1 MAYSKKIVVL
11 LFVFVILFSN
21 VCFGFDETGTS
32 KVTTT
37 EQYQQDGYTYTIQHD
52 AQFQTLYQLQ
62 YEQQKQLISRI
73 YGNFNNQAYKALAY
87 KIFDEARSFGKD
99 GKFMLIYQYPSGY
112 DFNVFF
118 SYKSLVSV
126 DFVGELQYSD
136 SQTAYQNVPCLG
148 GTYWSVA
155 SINKD
160 GYVSTNSV
168 QLHISSVPYAMTR
181 VFAPE
186 WLDLFKDYGFYI
198 PESSDQSDITAIR
211 SNTEK
216 TQQELNNINSNITDD
231 NVNVDSSSLP
241 SDNTNDITA
250 NGFNTLF
257 DKIYTTFTS
266 GTAQDVVI
274 KIPFTNKSF
283 TINVANVYGGANLGI
298 VKTLIQTFWYFVIS
312 YFIVQDIAKKI
323 NKIKSGDIE
332 HVQEDNIKE
341 DLL

>member
-1 MAYSKKIVVL
+1 MACSKKIIVL
-11 LFVFVILFSN
+11 LFVFVFLFSN
-21 VCFGFDETGTS
+21 VCFGLDETGTS
-32 KVTTT
+32 NVTTT
-37 EQYQQDGYTYTIQHD
+37 EQYIDNGYTYTIQHD

-99 GKFMLIYQYPSGY
+99 GKFMLIYQYPNGY

-126 DFVGELQYSD
+126 DFVGEIQYSD
-136 SQTAYQNVPCLG
+136 SQTAYQDVPCLG

-155 SINKD
+155 SIDKD
-160 GYVSTNSV
+160 GNVSTNSV
-168 QLHISSVPYAMTR
+168 QLQISSVPYAMTR

-216 TQQELNNINSNITDD
+216 TQQELNNINSNITND
-231 NVNVDSSSLP
+231 NVNADSSSLP
-241 SDNTNDITA
+241 SDNTQDITDS
-250 NGFNTLF
+250 GFNNIFQL
-257 DKIYTTFTS
+257 IYNTFTT
-266 GTAQDVVI
+266 GTAQDLVI
-274 KIPFTNKSF
+274 NIPFTNKSF
-283 TINVANVYGGANLGI
+283 TINTSNVYGGANLGL
-298 VKTLIQTFWYFVIS
+298 VKILINAFWYFIIS
-312 YFIVQDIAKKI
+312 YFIVKDIGKKI